1 MRINQKE
8 INSSFIPR
16 NELKNIPLLIQKLK
30 SSLKFQ
36 KEFIKEFQQ
45 DLQVFINNEVDNN
58 ININSSINEYMD
70 SIPFILTE
78 LGIPFAH
85 NFLKNSTI
93 YYNLMGLYFDKK
105 EKNDEKYVKKITLIF
120 EAFIDVF
127 KFILSNE
134 ELNDI
139 RDYLYE
145 MKIIENKNE
154 IIMNE
159 PKDEEKIY
167 ENFYIILN
175 GLKALMEIGKE
186 KEKIDELN
194 KKYSDLKKDINMLN
208 IKTPGQINQADIE
221 FFNELIQ
228 EIDDYFKKINSL
240 NSNII
245 INEIPENKKFE
256 EEILNIPLDQ
266 RTFFYLNEKI
276 KEKKNELIEFKNYSL
291 PLTNKED
298 GEDIKR
304 QICGFLNSRGGRLYI
319 GINGQNLVKGVV
331 LNSKSRDNTRNN
343 LFNLT
348 YDFYPNCRTDKILIY
363 FIPVKNPKNKEYIS
377 KRYIVKIR
385 VYPGDPEFLYS
396 MTSVGYHSIIRR
408 NEICYELNS
417 SEICQEIIERN
428 ELKKIKNEDNNYIK
442 ELNIKDPEPEI
453 NDNEE
458 EIDLPFFGVDDNKNL
473 SESIK
478 KIIKEKG
485 KRFPRKKNK
494 KNMVREGNITV
505 KVNNIDENLPIN
517 EVNKFFN
524 ECKRSSQKML
534 KGYGFL
540 NFSNIHDANEC
551 IAQYNGKKLGNKKI
565 KLSIVN
571 K

>member
-1 MRINQKE
+1 MINNQNLSKASF
-8 INSSFIPR
+8 NSG
-16 NELKNIPLLIQKLK
+16 NELKNMPSLILKLK

-36 KEFIKEFQQ
+36 KEFIKEIEQN
-45 DLQVFINNEVDNN
+45 LQVFIENEVQNT
-58 ININSSINEYMD
+58 ISSNSTINELID
-70 SIPFILTE
+70 SIPFIIKE
-78 LGIPFAH
+78 LGISFAH
-85 NFLKNSTI
+85 NFLQNSSI
-93 YYNLMGLYFDKK
+93 YYSLIGLYFDKK
-105 EKNDEKYVKKITLIF
+105 EKNDEKYSKKITLIF
-120 EAFIDVF
+120 DACIDIF
-127 KFILSNE
+127 KFSFSND
-134 ELNDI
+134 ELNEI
-139 RDYLYE
+139 KEYLYE

-154 IIMNE
+154 IINAE
-159 PKDEEKIY
+159 PKEEEKLY
-167 ENFYIILN
+167 ENIYILLN
-175 GLKALMEIGKE
+175 GLKTLIEIGKD

-194 KKYSDLKKDINMLN
+194 KKYLNIKKDIKILSN
-208 IKTPGQINQADIE
+208 KTPGQINQAEIE

-228 EIDDYFKKINSL
+228 EIDDYFKKINL
-240 NSNII
+240 QNTNII
-245 INEIPENKKFE
+245 INEITENKKI
-256 EEILNIPLDQ
+256 EEIINIPLEQ

-276 KEKKNELIEFKNYSL
+276 KETKSELIEFKNYSL

-319 GINGQNLVKGVV
+319 GINGQNIVKGVV
-331 LNSKSRDNTRNN
+331 LNSKARDITRNN
-343 LFNLT
+343 LINLT
-348 YDFYPNCRTDKILIY
+348 YDFYPNCRIDKILIY
-363 FIPVKNPKNKEYIS
+363 FIPVKDPKTKEFIS

-396 MTSVGYHSIIRR
+396 MTSVGYHSVIRR
-408 NEICYELNS
+408 NELCYELNS
-417 SEICQEIIERN
+417 AEICQEIIARD

-442 ELNIKDPEPEI
+442 ESSIKDPEPEV
-453 NDNEE
+453 NDNED
-458 EIDLPFFGVDDNKNL
+458 EIDLPFFGVDNNNNL

-494 KNMVREGNITV
+494 NYMVREGTIVV

-517 EVNKFFN
+517 DVNRFFN

-540 NFSNIHDANEC
+540 NFSNIYDANEC
-551 IAQYNGKKLGNKKI
+551 IAQYNGKMLGNKKI

>member
-1 MRINQKE
+1 MINNQNISKASF
-8 INSSFIPR
+8 NSG
-16 NELKNIPLLIQKLK
+16 NELKNIPSLILKLK

-36 KEFIKEFQQ
+36 KEFIKEIEQN
-45 DLQVFINNEVDNN
+45 LQVFIENEVQNT
-58 ININSSINEYMD
+58 ISSNSSINELLD
-70 SIPFILTE
+70 SIPFIIKE
-78 LGIPFAH
+78 LGISFAH
-85 NFLKNSTI
+85 NFLQNSNI
-93 YYNLMGLYFDKK
+93 YYSLIGLYFDKK
-105 EKNDEKYVKKITLIF
+105 EKNDEKYSKKITLIF
-120 EAFIDVF
+120 DACIDIF
-127 KFILSNE
+127 KFSFSND
-134 ELNDI
+134 ELNEI
-139 RDYLYE
+139 KEYLYE

-154 IIMNE
+154 IINAE
-159 PKDEEKIY
+159 PKEEEKLY
-167 ENFYIILN
+167 ENIYILLN
-175 GLKALMEIGKE
+175 GLKTLIEIGKD

-194 KKYSDLKKDINMLN
+194 KKYLNIKKDIKILSN
-208 IKTPGQINQADIE
+208 KTPGQINQAEIE

-228 EIDDYFKKINSL
+228 EIDDYFKKINL
-240 NSNII
+240 QNTNII
-245 INEIPENKKFE
+245 INEIPENKKI
-256 EEILNIPLDQ
+256 EEIINIPLEQ

-276 KEKKNELIEFKNYSL
+276 KETKNELIEFKNYSL

-319 GINGQNLVKGVV
+319 GINGQNIVKGVV
-331 LNSKSRDNTRNN
+331 LNSKARDITRNN
-343 LFNLT
+343 LINLT
-348 YDFYPNCRTDKILIY
+348 YDFYPNCRIDKILIY
-363 FIPVKNPKNKEYIS
+363 FIPVKDPKTKEFIS

-396 MTSVGYHSIIRR
+396 MTSVGYHSVIRR
-408 NEICYELNS
+408 NELCYELNS
-417 SEICQEIIERN
+417 AEICQEIIARD

-442 ELNIKDPEPEI
+442 ESSIKDPEPEV
-453 NDNEE
+453 NDNED
-458 EIDLPFFGVDDNKNL
+458 EIDLPFFGVDNNNNL

-494 KNMVREGNITV
+494 NYMVREGTIVV
-505 KVNNIDENLPIN
+505 KVTNIDEKLPIN
-517 EVNKFFN
+517 DVNRFFN

-540 NFSNIHDANEC
+540 NFSNLNDANNC
-551 IAQYNGKKLGNKKI
+551 IAQYNGAKLGNKKI

>member
-1 MRINQKE
+1 MINNQNISKASF
-8 INSSFIPR
+8 NSG
-16 NELKNIPLLIQKLK
+16 NELKNMPSLILKLK

-36 KEFIKEFQQ
+36 KEFIKEIEQN
-45 DLQVFINNEVDNN
+45 LQVFIENEVQNT
-58 ININSSINEYMD
+58 ISSNSTINELID
-70 SIPFILTE
+70 SIPFIIKE
-78 LGIPFAH
+78 LGISFAH
-85 NFLKNSTI
+85 NFLQNSSI
-93 YYNLMGLYFDKK
+93 YYSLIGLYFDKK
-105 EKNDEKYVKKITLIF
+105 EKNDEKYSKKITLIF
-120 EAFIDVF
+120 DACIDIF
-127 KFILSNE
+127 KFSFSND
-134 ELNDI
+134 ELNEI
-139 RDYLYE
+139 KEYLYE

-154 IIMNE
+154 IINAE
-159 PKDEEKIY
+159 PKDEEKLY
-167 ENFYIILN
+167 ENIYILLN
-175 GLKALMEIGKE
+175 GLKTLIEIGKD

-194 KKYSDLKKDINMLN
+194 KKYLNIKKDIKILSN
-208 IKTPGQINQADIE
+208 KTPGQINQAEIE

-228 EIDDYFKKINSL
+228 EIDDYFKKINL
-240 NSNII
+240 QNTNII
-245 INEIPENKKFE
+245 INEIPENKKI
-256 EEILNIPLDQ
+256 EEIINIPLEQ

-276 KEKKNELIEFKNYSL
+276 KETKNELIEFKNYSL

-319 GINGQNLVKGVV
+319 GINGQNIVKGVV
-331 LNSKSRDNTRNN
+331 LNSKARDITRNN
-343 LFNLT
+343 LINLT
-348 YDFYPNCRTDKILIY
+348 YDFYPNCRIDKILIY
-363 FIPVKNPKNKEYIS
+363 FIPVKDPKTKEFIS

-396 MTSVGYHSIIRR
+396 MTSVGYHSVIRR
-408 NEICYELNS
+408 NELCYELNS
-417 SEICQEIIERN
+417 AEICQEIIARD

-442 ELNIKDPEPEI
+442 ESSIKDPEPEV
-453 NDNEE
+453 NDNED
-458 EIDLPFFGVDDNKNL
+458 EIDLPFFGVDNNNNL

-494 KNMVREGNITV
+494 NYMVREGTIVV
-505 KVNNIDENLPIN
+505 KVTNIDEKIPIN
-517 EVNKFFN
+517 DVNRFFN

-540 NFSNIHDANEC
+540 NFSNLNDANNC
-551 IAQYNGKKLGNKKI
+551 IAQYNGAKLGNKKI

>member
-1 MRINQKE
+1 MINNQNLSKASF
-8 INSSFIPR
+8 NSG
-16 NELKNIPLLIQKLK
+16 NELKNMPSLILKLK

-36 KEFIKEFQQ
+36 KEFIKEIEQN
-45 DLQVFINNEVDNN
+45 LQVFIEKEVQNT
-58 ININSSINEYMD
+58 ISSNSSINELID
-70 SIPFILTE
+70 SIPFIIKE
-78 LGIPFAH
+78 LGISFAH
-85 NFLKNSTI
+85 NFLQNSNI
-93 YYNLMGLYFDKK
+93 YYSLIGLYFDKK
-105 EKNDEKYVKKITLIF
+105 EKNDEKYSKKITLIF
-120 EAFIDVF
+120 DACIDIF
-127 KFILSNE
+127 KFSFSND
-134 ELNDI
+134 ELNEI
-139 RDYLYE
+139 KEYLYE

-154 IIMNE
+154 IINVE
-159 PKDEEKIY
+159 PKDEEKLY
-167 ENFYIILN
+167 ENIYILLN
-175 GLKALMEIGKE
+175 GLKTLIEIGKD

-194 KKYSDLKKDINMLN
+194 KKYLNIKKDIKILSN
-208 IKTPGQINQADIE
+208 KTPGQINQAEIE

-228 EIDDYFKKINSL
+228 EIDDYFKKINL
-240 NSNII
+240 QNTNII
-245 INEIPENKKFE
+245 INEIPENKKI
-256 EEILNIPLDQ
+256 EEIINIPLEQ

-276 KEKKNELIEFKNYSL
+276 KETKNELIEFKNYSL

-319 GINGQNLVKGVV
+319 GINGQNIVKGVV
-331 LNSKSRDNTRNN
+331 LNSKSRDITRNN
-343 LFNLT
+343 LINLT
-348 YDFYPNCRTDKILIY
+348 YDFYPNCRIDKILIY
-363 FIPVKNPKNKEYIS
+363 FIPVKDPKTKEFIS

-396 MTSVGYHSIIRR
+396 MTSVGYHSVIRR
-408 NEICYELNS
+408 NELCYELNS
-417 SEICQEIIERN
+417 AEICQEIIARD

-442 ELNIKDPEPEI
+442 ESSIKDPEPEV
-453 NDNEE
+453 NDNED
-458 EIDLPFFGVDDNKNL
+458 EIDLPFFGVDNNNNL

-494 KNMVREGNITV
+494 NYMVREGTIVV
-505 KVNNIDENLPIN
+505 KVTNIDEKIPIN
-517 EVNKFFN
+517 DVNRFFN

-540 NFSNIHDANEC
+540 NFSNLSDANNC
-551 IAQYNGKKLGNKKI
+551 IALYNGAKLGNKKI

>member
-1 MRINQKE
+1 MINNQNISKASF
-8 INSSFIPR
+8 NSG
-16 NELKNIPLLIQKLK
+16 NELKNMPSLILKLK

-36 KEFIKEFQQ
+36 KEFIKEIEQN
-45 DLQVFINNEVDNN
+45 LQVFIENEVQNT
-58 ININSSINEYMD
+58 ISSNSTINELID
-70 SIPFILTE
+70 SIPFIIKE
-78 LGIPFAH
+78 LGISFAH
-85 NFLKNSTI
+85 NFLQNSNI
-93 YYNLMGLYFDKK
+93 YYSLIGLYFDKK
-105 EKNDEKYVKKITLIF
+105 EKNDEKYSKKITLIF
-120 EAFIDVF
+120 DACIDIF
-127 KFILSNE
+127 KFSFSND
-134 ELNDI
+134 ELNEI
-139 RDYLYE
+139 KEYLYE

-154 IIMNE
+154 IINAE
-159 PKDEEKIY
+159 PKDEEKLY
-167 ENFYIILN
+167 ENIYILLN
-175 GLKALMEIGKE
+175 GLKTLIEIGKD

-194 KKYSDLKKDINMLN
+194 KKYLNIKKDIKILSN
-208 IKTPGQINQADIE
+208 KTPGQINQAEIE

-228 EIDDYFKKINSL
+228 EIDDYFKKINL
-240 NSNII
+240 QNTNII
-245 INEIPENKKFE
+245 INEIPENKKI
-256 EEILNIPLDQ
+256 EEIINIPLEQ

-276 KEKKNELIEFKNYSL
+276 KETKNELIEFKNYSL

-319 GINGQNLVKGVV
+319 GINGQNIVKGVV
-331 LNSKSRDNTRNN
+331 LNSKARDITRNN
-343 LFNLT
+343 LINLT
-348 YDFYPNCRTDKILIY
+348 YDFYPNCRIDKILIY
-363 FIPVKNPKNKEYIS
+363 FIPVKDPKTKEFIS

-396 MTSVGYHSIIRR
+396 MTSVGYHSVIRR
-408 NEICYELNS
+408 NELCYELNS
-417 SEICQEIIERN
+417 AEICQEIIARD

-442 ELNIKDPEPEI
+442 ESSIKDPEPEV
-453 NDNEE
+453 NDNED
-458 EIDLPFFGVDDNKNL
+458 EIDLPFFGVDNNNNL

-494 KNMVREGNITV
+494 NYMVREGTIVV
-505 KVNNIDENLPIN
+505 KVTNIDEKIPIN
-517 EVNKFFN
+517 DVNRFFN

-540 NFSNIHDANEC
+540 NFSNLNDANNC
-551 IAQYNGKKLGNKKI
+551 IAQYNGAKLGNKKI

>member
-1 MRINQKE
+1 MINNQNISKASF
-8 INSSFIPR
+8 NSG
-16 NELKNIPLLIQKLK
+16 NELKNMPSLILKLK

-36 KEFIKEFQQ
+36 KEFIKEIEQN
-45 DLQVFINNEVDNN
+45 LQVFIENEVQNT
-58 ININSSINEYMD
+58 ISSNSTINELID
-70 SIPFILTE
+70 SIPFIIKE
-78 LGIPFAH
+78 LGISFAH
-85 NFLKNSTI
+85 NFLQNSSI
-93 YYNLMGLYFDKK
+93 YYSLIGLYFDKK
-105 EKNDEKYVKKITLIF
+105 EKNDEKYSKKITLIF
-120 EAFIDVF
+120 DACIDIF
-127 KFILSNE
+127 KFSFSND
-134 ELNDI
+134 ELNEI
-139 RDYLYE
+139 KEYLYE

-154 IIMNE
+154 IINIE
-159 PKDEEKIY
+159 PKEEEKLY
-167 ENFYIILN
+167 ENIYILLN
-175 GLKALMEIGKE
+175 GLKTLIEIGKD

-194 KKYSDLKKDINMLN
+194 KKYLNIKKDIKILSN
-208 IKTPGQINQADIE
+208 KTPGQINQAEIE

-228 EIDDYFKKINSL
+228 EIDDYFKKINL
-240 NSNII
+240 QNNNLI
-245 INEIPENKKFE
+245 INEIPENKKI
-256 EEILNIPLDQ
+256 EEIINIPLEQ

-319 GINGQNLVKGVV
+319 GINGQNIVKGVV
-331 LNSKSRDNTRNN
+331 LNSKARDITRNN
-343 LFNLT
+343 LINLT
-348 YDFYPNCRTDKILIY
+348 YDFYPNCRIDKILIY
-363 FIPVKNPKNKEYIS
+363 FIPVKEPKTKEFIS

-396 MTSVGYHSIIRR
+396 MTSVGYHSVIRR
-408 NEICYELNS
+408 NELCYELNS
-417 SEICQEIIERN
+417 AEICQEIIARD

-442 ELNIKDPEPEI
+442 ESSIKDPEPEV
-453 NDNEE
+453 NDNED
-458 EIDLPFFGVDDNKNL
+458 EIDLPFFGVDNNNNL

-494 KNMVREGNITV
+494 NYMVREGTIVV
-505 KVNNIDENLPIN
+505 KVTNIDEKLPIN
-517 EVNKFFN
+517 DVNRFFN

-540 NFSNIHDANEC
+540 NFSNLSDANNC
-551 IAQYNGKKLGNKKI
+551 IALYNGAKLGNKKI
-565 KLSIVN
+565 KLTIVN

>member
-1 MRINQKE
+1 MINNQNISKASF
-8 INSSFIPR
+8 NSG
-16 NELKNIPLLIQKLK
+16 NELKNMPSLILKLK

-36 KEFIKEFQQ
+36 KEFIKEIEQN
-45 DLQVFINNEVDNN
+45 LQVFIENEVQNT
-58 ININSSINEYMD
+58 ISSNSTINELID
-70 SIPFILTE
+70 SIPFIIKE
-78 LGIPFAH
+78 LGISFAH
-85 NFLKNSTI
+85 NFLQNSSI
-93 YYNLMGLYFDKK
+93 YYSLIGLYFDKK
-105 EKNDEKYVKKITLIF
+105 EKNDEKYSKKITLIF
-120 EAFIDVF
+120 DVCIDIF
-127 KFILSNE
+127 KFSFSND
-134 ELNDI
+134 ELNEI
-139 RDYLYE
+139 KEYLYE

-154 IIMNE
+154 IINVE
-159 PKDEEKIY
+159 PKEEEKLY
-167 ENFYIILN
+167 ENIYILLN
-175 GLKALMEIGKE
+175 GLKTLIEIGKD

-194 KKYSDLKKDINMLN
+194 KKYLNIKKDIKILSN
-208 IKTPGQINQADIE
+208 KTPGQINQAEIE

-228 EIDDYFKKINSL
+228 EIDDYFKKINL
-240 NSNII
+240 QNTNII
-245 INEIPENKKFE
+245 INEIPENKKI
-256 EEILNIPLDQ
+256 EEIINIPLEQ

-276 KEKKNELIEFKNYSL
+276 KETKNELIEFKNYSL

-319 GINGQNLVKGVV
+319 GINGQNIVKGVV
-331 LNSKSRDNTRNN
+331 LNSKARDITRNN
-343 LFNLT
+343 LINLT
-348 YDFYPNCRTDKILIY
+348 YDFYPNCRIDKILIY
-363 FIPVKNPKNKEYIS
+363 FIPVKDPKTKEFIS

-396 MTSVGYHSIIRR
+396 MTSVGYHSVIRR
-408 NEICYELNS
+408 NELCYELNS
-417 SEICQEIIERN
+417 AEICQEIIARD

-442 ELNIKDPEPEI
+442 ESSIKDPEPEV
-453 NDNEE
+453 NDNED
-458 EIDLPFFGVDDNKNL
+458 EIDLPFFGVDNNNNL

-494 KNMVREGNITV
+494 NYMVREGTIVV
-505 KVNNIDENLPIN
+505 KVTNIDEKIPIN
-517 EVNKFFN
+517 DVNRFFN

-540 NFSNIHDANEC
+540 NFSNLSDANNC
-551 IAQYNGKKLGNKKI
+551 IAQYNGAKLGNKKI